1 MPGQDPVLDG
11 GSTSSQSDLDDDGF
25 QPEDEDEN
33 SDNDSDASRLQTLID
48 KEEHTHSRSNQ
59 VDDRMLELMTAAIAV
74 EIDETNLA

>member
-25 QPEDEDEN
+25 QPKDEDEN
-33 SDNDSDASRLQTLID
+33 SANDLDANRLQTLID
-48 KEEHTHSRSNQ
+48 EEEHTHSRSNQ
-59 VDDRMLELMTAAIAV
+59 VDDQMLELTTAMIVV